1 MNNPAAPNFESQN
14 NDKMNKQSLIEG
26 IAESVQRKHP
36 WRIDHKKYFDLFH
49 EYPREF
55 VEELAT
61 YDALVEKSRHFKL
74 CELRFDQVKI
84 EIRLTLDELIAW
96 ELSLDKWEES
106 RKHDIVPG
114 DIKKILKSKR
124 D

>member
-1 MNNPAAPNFESQN
+1 
-14 NDKMNKQSLIEG
+14 MNKQSLIEV

-36 WRIDHKKYFDLFH
+36 WKIDHKRYFDLFH

-61 YDALVEKSRHFKL
+61 YDALVEKSKCFNL
-74 CELRFDQVKI
+74 CQLRLEKVKI
-84 EIRLTLDELIAW
+84 EIKLTFDELLIW
-96 ELSLDKWEES
+96 ELSLDKWEEA
-106 RKHDIVPG
+106 RLHDILPV
-114 DIKKILKSKR
+114 DIKKFFKSQSLKSKI